1 MKGSTRAAAALSIGY
16 VLGRRRKLRTAAL
29 MAAAAAVGGKGIGA
43 MALQRGVKMLG
54 STEAFGKIAP
64 QLGEI
69 TDTVRGDLL
78 PAGKAAAS
86 AAVTSR
92 VDSLTGSLHERAE
105 RLRNPAEAAAA
116 GAEGAKKTAGRAT
129 SSAGR
134 AASQATGG
142 RRLRRRGAEDEE
154 VPEDEAREARDEDEY
169 ENGDLERGEPADDY
183 EEEEPADEYE
193 EDEEDEPADDYEDNG
208 EPDEG
213 ETPRRGTA
221 RRSPVSR
228 ARR

>member
-29 MAAAAAVGGKGIGA
+29 MAAVTAVGGKGVGA

-54 STEAFGKIAP
+54 STETFGKLAP

-134 AASQATGG
+134 VASQATGG
-142 RRLRRRGAEDEE
+142 RRLRRRGAELDEE
-154 VPEDEAREARDEDEY
+154 VPEDDTREARDEDEY
-169 ENGDLERGEPADDY
+169 ENGDLERDEPADDY
-183 EEEEPADEYE
+183 EQDEPTDEYE
-193 EDEEDEPADDYEDNG
+193 DDEPADDYEDDG
-208 EPDEG
+208 EPDDG
-213 ETPRRGTA
+213 ETPRRGA
-221 RRSPVSR
+221 GRRRSPVSR
-228 ARR
+228 TRR